1 MPVRN
6 YGILN
11 YGRSAKNPK
20 PKTAVKYLAKMF
32 DLETTDRVLKVLQSL
47 PDIQDILKKMGD
59 MGVSTMAEMVRAI
72 FLERQ
77 LIEHGRDRLTANY
90 DLSDYQ
96 SNTLA
101 DIARTFCIKREQEQ
115 QQMDK
120 AYQESYL
127 SDHTGA
133 PFEKYKEIRQK
144 YQAQARAD
152 DEMRSNYRTS
162 LKKSMNGHP
171 KAKRIN
177 NPYKKKPNDPQ
188 KQVSKSEIEKTAGKA
203 IEKMLNDTK
212 HEKNQGLVDNIK
224 DCIDTPYAQHQYKM
238 IRTMQAND
246 NTEYDNVRH
255 GVDSESVMIQYR
267 DRTGEYKNLPLQ
279 NTLKRILDEI
289 IGQAEIRSAER
300 GFNRPSRFSH
310 FIKGCFLP
318 VYRCNKPR
326 RRPVFY
332 IDASGSMQ
340 ERRGY
345 FNCITSAV
353 SAFLYSQHRRISE
366 MRPKYYAFRANM
378 AERFDIAKVLPTAD
392 GGTNLQFLAN
402 VNPKDNNIV
411 ITDACFTHMD
421 LAVIRLWAQDN
432 PNAIVHWIVND
443 ETMYNQLKT
452 TLVGFPSQKTYYT
465 QF

>member
-1 MPVRN
+1 MPVKN

-11 YGRSAKNPK
+11 YGRTARNPK

-32 DLETTDRVLKVLQSL
+32 DLETTDRVLKVLQSM
-47 PDIQDILKKMGD
+47 PDIHEILDKMGNVC
-59 MGVSTMAEMVRAI
+59 VSDIAEMVRAI

-101 DIARTFCIKREQEQ
+101 DIARTLCVKKIQEQEQ
-115 QQMDK
+115 KENAFQASCQCG
-120 AYQESYL
+120 
-127 SDHTGA
+127 HTGA
-133 PFEKYKEIRQK
+133 PFEKYKEIRQQC
-144 YQAQARAD
+144 YDQARAD
-152 DEMRSNYRTS
+152 DEMRNNYKTS

-171 KAKRIN
+171 RAKRIN
-177 NPYKKKPNDPQ
+177 NPYKKTPSDPQ
-188 KQVSKSEIEKTAGKA
+188 KKVLQSEIANTASKA
-203 IEKMLNDTK
+203 VEKMLNDTK
-212 HEKNQGLVDNIK
+212 NEKNKDLVDDIK
-224 DCIDTPYAQHQYKM
+224 DCIETSHAQTQYRA
-238 IRTMQAND
+238 IRTMQANG
-246 NTEYDNVRH
+246 NTEHDSVRH
-255 GVDSESVMIQYR
+255 GVGSESVMIQYR

-353 SAFLYSQHRRISE
+353 GAFLYSQHRRISE
-366 MRPKYYAFRANM
+366 MRPKYYAFRATK
-378 AERFDIAKVLPTAD
+378 AERFDITKVLPTAD

-402 VNPKDNNIV
+402 INPKDNNIV
-411 ITDACFTHMD
+411 ITDACFSRMD
-421 LAVIRLWAQDN
+421 LAVVRMWAQDN

-443 ETMYNQLKT
+443 EFMYQQLKT

-465 QF
+465 KF

>member
-1 MPVRN
+1 MPVKN

-11 YGRSAKNPK
+11 YGRTARNPK

-32 DLETTDRVLKVLQSL
+32 DLETTDRVKKVLESL
-47 PDIQDILKKMGD
+47 PEIQEIQDKLGRGCVAD
-59 MGVSTMAEMVRAI
+59 MAEMIRAI

-101 DIARTFCIKREQEQ
+101 DIARTFCVKKMQEQEQ
-115 QQMDK
+115 MDS
-120 AYQESYL
+120 AYQASYQ

-133 PFEKYKEIRQK
+133 PFEHYKEIRQR
-144 YQAQARAD
+144 YHAQARAD
-152 DEMRSNYRTS
+152 DEMRNNYKTS

-171 KAKRIN
+171 RAKRIN

-188 KQVSKSEIEKTAGKA
+188 KKVSQREIADIAGKA
-203 IEKMLNDTK
+203 VEKMLNDTK
-212 HEKNQGLVDNIK
+212 HEKNQGLVDDIK
-224 DCIDTPYAQHQYKM
+224 DCIGTLFAQSQYKA

-246 NTEYDNVRH
+246 NTEHDNVRY
-255 GVDSESVMIQYR
+255 GVGAESVMLQYR

-340 ERRGY
+340 ENRGH

-443 ETMYNQLKT
+443 ETMHSQLKT
-452 TLVGFPSQKTYYT
+452 TLVGFPNQKTYYT
-465 QF
+465 KF